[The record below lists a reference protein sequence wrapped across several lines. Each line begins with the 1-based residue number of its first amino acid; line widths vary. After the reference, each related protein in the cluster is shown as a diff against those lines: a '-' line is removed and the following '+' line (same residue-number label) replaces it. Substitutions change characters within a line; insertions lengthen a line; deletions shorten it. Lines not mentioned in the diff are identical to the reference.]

1 MARQSTNVEAGA
13 AAPPA
18 TEPAELE
25 ASELL
30 DLLRRE
36 RADFVNYRHRLQ
48 QERAGDRQAAQAGA
62 LEHLLPVL
70 DDLDRALERLPSE
83 LEEHPWARG
92 VVLSRDRLR
101 RAFEE
106 LGLSV
111 LGQAGERFDPAIHE
125 ALFYDVRP
133 DQDDRRVA
141 QVVRP
146 GYRLGDRL
154 LRPAQVGVA
163 GPPEHGPDARHVPPT
178 GIRNAA
184 PAGHTHHRPGGG

>member
-1 MARQSTNVEAGA
+1 MARQGAAVEAGA
-13 AAPPA
+13 APPS
-18 TEPAELE
+18 PAEQSELE

-48 QERAGDRQAAQAGA
+48 QERAGDRQAAQATV
-62 LEHLLPVL
+62 LEQLLPLL
-70 DDLDRALERLPSE
+70 DDLDRAMERLPKE

-92 VVLSRDRLR
+92 VALSRDRLR
-101 RAFEE
+101 HAFEE
-106 LGLSV
+106 LGLSRV
-111 LGQAGERFDPAIHE
+111 GHVGEPFDPAIHE

-133 DQDDRRVA
+133 DEDDRRVIE
-141 QVVRP
+141 VIRP

-163 GPPEHGPDARHVPPT
+163 GPPEDRPDARGAPPA
-178 GIRNAA
+178 GRRDAA
-184 PAGHTHHRPGGG
+184 PAGHPHHRPRGG